1 MKLWSSARGALTRE
15 GTIPGAMSD
24 RRFPDV
30 PGGYPFPRL
39 EREVLAEWSAG
50 RFFEQTQTRP
60 APRGDFV
67 FYEGPPTANN
77 VPHVGHVV
85 TRVVKDL
92 FPRYRTQRGYR
103 VLRKA
108 GWDTHGLAVEI
119 EVEKRLGFSGKQ
131 QIEAYGIAEFNR
143 ACLESVHTYERQWRA
158 MTERIGYWTD
168 LDHAYRTYSNTYI
181 ESVWWALAE
190 LWRRGLLVES
200 YKILPYCARCGT
212 TLSSHEV
219 AQNYR
224 DADDPSIWTLFP
236 ARAGQRLATL
246 DGGGWDVGPGLSL
259 VAWTT
264 TPWTTLAN
272 VGLAVSP
279 ELTYRIVA
287 WPGKPGRQLLF
298 AEGLAHPVPIPAPA
312 EAGEGGEGG
321 GSGGGDGKRRRQ
333 VGDLR
338 EQPALARVSG
348 HALENLLYDRPFT
361 FFFPEEPGKV
371 VLGDYVTLAEGTGLV
386 HTAPPF
392 GEDDYRTGQRYGL
405 PLILSVDAEG
415 KIAAGAGPFVGL
427 WFKDADARIV
437 QDLQRRGLL
446 LHAERYR
453 HSYPFCW
460 RCDRPLLYY
469 ATRSWFVKTTAAR
482 EELIARNREILWRPE
497 HVGTGRF
504 GNWLENVVDWA
515 LSRNRYWGTPLP
527 VWTCDC
533 GGQRVIGSYDE
544 LFAAAGR
551 PAPADPYD
559 AAQFDPHRPA
569 IDGPEFELPCGQC
582 GGTMRRV
589 PYVIDAWFDA
599 GSMPFAQ
606 HHYPFE
612 NRELIDGRR
621 QFPADFISEAVD
633 QTRGWFYTLHVLG
646 TLLFDSVAYRAC
658 IVLGHVND
666 EQGRK
671 MSKRL
676 GNFVEPMPVIEESGA
691 DALRWYFCVNNPELT
706 SRFSARLV
714 REAAQRFLLPLWNA
728 LSFFTIYA
736 NLDGWRPAGGAG
748 AGAAGPGATAQAT
761 AAAGAA
767 VGSDSAVARRA
778 SYQGSRVPP
787 FAARPALDRWVLLRL
802 GRLVA
807 ATTEHLDA
815 YRVAEAARG
824 IEEFV
829 DDLTNWYIRRSRS
842 RFWAAAEAA
851 AADGGPAA
859 DKESAYAALYEVL
872 TTLARLLAPFV
883 PFVAEVLHR
892 HLVRS
897 QDAAAAASVHLES
910 WPEPA
915 AGRAD
920 PALEAAMAAVQ
931 RIVRLGHAA
940 RNAHGFPT
948 RQPLAAVT
956 LVSADPALRAAVEPY
971 ADLLRDEL
979 NVREVHWA
987 ADRSLYVHHE
997 VLPVFPKVGPR
1008 LGKRMPLVKQ
1018 ALAAADGDALA
1029 GELERTGSLTLRL
1042 PGGEEVTL
1050 AAGEVEV
1057 RLVEKEGMA
1066 TQGDR
1071 ELLVAL
1077 DTHVTDELRQEG
1089 LAREVV
1095 HQIQVGRKSLGLDYA
1110 DRIRLLVF
1118 GGEELERL
1126 IDRHRAYIQDETLT
1140 VAIEILDRP
1149 RDEDGLPLVLEGA
1162 PGGRAWIEK
1171 AAAAPGAGDEAAERP
1186 AELSPGPGVPA

>member
-1 MKLWSSARGALTRE
+1 
-15 GTIPGAMSD
+15 MSD

-30 PGGYPFPRL
+30 PAGYPFPQL
-39 EREVLAEWSAG
+39 ESEVLAEWRAG
-50 RFFEQTQTRP
+50 RIFEQTQTRP

-67 FYEGPPTANN
+67 FFEGPPTANN

-119 EVEKRLGFSGKQ
+119 EVEKRLGFSGKR

-158 MTERIGYWTD
+158 MTERIGYWLD
-168 LDHAYRTYSNTYI
+168 LDHAYYTYSNRYI

-190 LWRRGLLVES
+190 LWRQGLLVES
-200 YKILPYCARCGT
+200 YKIQPYCARCGT

-224 DADDPSIWTLFP
+224 EVDDPSIWTLFP
-236 ARAGQRLATL
+236 ARAGQSVETL
-246 DGGGWDVGPGLSL
+246 DGGAWEVGPRLSL

-272 VGLAVSP
+272 AGLAVSP

-287 WPGKPGRQLLF
+287 HPGRPGDPWKPGDPGDPGGYLLLG
-298 AEGLAHPVPIPAPA
+298 EGLANPVPLVVEEQA
-312 EAGEGGEGG
+312 
-321 GSGGGDGKRRRQ
+321 GKRHTI
-333 VGDLR
+333 DLR
-338 EQPALARVSG
+338 EQPALARLSG
-348 HALENLLYDRPFT
+348 RALEGLLYERPFT
-361 FFFPEEPGKV
+361 FFFPEEPGRV
-371 VLGDYVTLAEGTGLV
+371 VLGDYVTAAEGTGLV

-392 GEDDYRTGQRYGL
+392 GEDDYQTGLRYQL
-405 PLILSVDAEG
+405 PLILAVDSEG
-415 KIAAGAGPFVGL
+415 KIAAGAGPFAGL
-427 WFKDADARIV
+427 WFKDADPKIV
-437 QDLQRRGLL
+437 ADLRARGLL
-446 LHAERYR
+446 LHSDRHR

-482 EELIARNREILWRPE
+482 DELIARNREIHWHPE
-497 HVGTGRF
+497 HVGEGRF

-533 GGQRVIGSYDE
+533 GGQRVVGSYAE
-544 LFAAAGR
+544 LFEATGR

-569 IDGPEFELPCGQC
+569 IDGAEFELPCGRC

-599 GSMPFAQ
+599 GAMPFAQ

-646 TLLFDSVAYRAC
+646 TLLFGSVAYRNC

-676 GNFVEPMPVIEESGA
+676 GNFVEPMAVIEESGA

-706 SRFSARLV
+706 ARFSPRLV

-736 NLDGWRPAGGAG
+736 NLDGWRPRGGGGAG
-748 AGAAGPGATAQAT
+748 AQAEEEEASFPG
-761 AAAGAA
+761 
-767 VGSDSAVARRA
+767 
-778 SYQGSRVPP
+778 
-787 FAARPALDRWVLLRL
+787 RPALDRWVLLRL
-802 GRLVA
+802 GRLVG
-807 ATTEHLDA
+807 ATTGHLDA
-815 YRVAEAARG
+815 YRIAEAARG
-824 IEEFV
+824 VEEFL
-829 DDLTNWYIRRSRS
+829 DDLTNWYIRRSRD
-842 RFWAAAEAA
+842 RFWAPADPAHEAFA
-851 AADGGPAA
+851 
-859 DKESAYAALYEVL
+859 KESAYAALYEVL
-872 TTLARLLAPFV
+872 TTLARLLAPFA

-897 QDAAAAASVHLES
+897 QDPAAAASVHLEG

-915 AGRAD
+915 AGRSD
-920 PALEAAMAAVQ
+920 PALEAGMAAIQ

-940 RNAHGFPT
+940 RNAHGLKT
-948 RQPLAAVT
+948 RQPLGAVT
-956 LVSADPALRAAVEPY
+956 LVAADPGLREAVEPY

-979 NVREVHWA
+979 NVREVRWA
-987 ADRSLYVHHE
+987 AERSHYVHHE
-997 VLPVFPKVGPR
+997 VLPIFPKTGPR
-1008 LGKRMPLVKQ
+1008 FGKRMPLVKQ

-1029 GELERTGSLTLRL
+1029 AELERSGRFTLRL

-1057 RLVEKEGMA
+1057 HLVEKEGLA

-1077 DTHVTDELRQEG
+1077 DTQVTGELRQEG
-1089 LAREVV
+1089 LARELV
-1095 HQIQVGRKSLGLDYA
+1095 HQVQVWRKEMGLDYA
-1110 DRIRLLVF
+1110 DRIRLFFCGGAELASLV
-1118 GGEELERL
+1118 E
-1126 IDRHRAYIQDETLT
+1126 RHRATIQDETLT
-1140 VAIEILDRP
+1140 LSIELLDRP
-1149 RDEDGLPLVLEGA
+1149 RDPGGLALVLEGLPPA
-1162 PGGRAWIEK
+1162 RAWIVKAGAGED
-1171 AAAAPGAGDEAAERP
+1171 AAAAPRTADLPQGAP
-1186 AELSPGPGVPA
+1186 PGVPA